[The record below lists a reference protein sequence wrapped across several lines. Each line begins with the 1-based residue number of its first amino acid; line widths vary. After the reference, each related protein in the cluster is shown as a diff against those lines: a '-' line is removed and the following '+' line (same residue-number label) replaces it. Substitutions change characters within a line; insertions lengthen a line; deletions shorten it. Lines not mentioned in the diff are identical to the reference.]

1 MHHMY
6 AVGLDV
12 SLNQLDFLCLAAL
25 TGFPI
30 ILIPNSK
37 GYSIGEIREI
47 LFGSILGDGTLEF
60 LGSNARFG
68 FVQSIIHKS
77 YFLFLYSIFK
87 NYCGSPYRTSDY
99 FDPRTRKTYT
109 SLSFSTLASMLF
121 TEFYFMF
128 YVNGIKLI
136 PTDLSLLTPLALAH

>member
-1 MHHMY
+1 MY

-12 SLNQLDFLCLAAL
+12 SLNQFDSLCLSAL

-30 ILIPNSK
+30 ILTPNSK
-37 GYSIGEIREI
+37 GYSLGEIREI
-47 LFGSILGDGTLEF
+47 RFGSILGDGTLEF
-60 LGSNARFG
+60 LGLNARFG
-68 FVQSIIHKS
+68 LGQSIIHKP

-87 NYCGSPYRTSDY
+87 IYCGSPYRTSDN
-99 FDPRTRKTYT
+99 FDPRTGNTYT
-109 SLSFSTLASMLF
+109 YLSFSTLTSMLF